1 MTDTPAQALS
11 PAQRRR
17 FLLLGLLR
25 ALISASVLVALYFL
39 LPLDDFSRVS
49 LAVSLVIALVLIVTV
64 FVFQIRAIM
73 RADHPALR
81 AVEALA
87 ITAPLFI
94 LVFAATYFL
103 MESSD
108 PASFSPDGMTR
119 IDSLYMTVTTFATVG
134 FGDITPTSQ
143 SARVIVT
150 VQMILNLLV
159 LGGGIRVIFGA
170 VNRSRQSKAPNPKVA
185 PEEPS

>member
-1 MTDTPAQALS
+1 MTDAPVPVLTRT
-11 PAQRRR
+11 QRRR

-39 LPLDDFSRVS
+39 LPLEGFSRVPLVVS
-49 LAVSLVIALVLIVTV
+49 LAIALVVIVAV
-64 FVFQIRAIM
+64 FVIQIHAIV

-94 LVFAATYFL
+94 LVFASTYFL
-103 MESSD
+103 MESGD
-108 PASFSPDGMTR
+108 PASFSPSEMTR
-119 IDSLYMTVTTFATVG
+119 VDSLYMTVTTFATVG

-143 SARVIVT
+143 EARLLVT

-159 LGGGIRVIFGA
+159 LGGGLRVFLGA
-170 VNRSRQSKAPNPKVA
+170 VNRGRQSKAPNPDAA
-185 PEEPS
+185 PAEPS